1 MEKLITWEMTNW
13 RPETNERLLEVQ
25 TEFVED
31 MQKELKNRRFSAFGV
46 SASGETGYAITDL
59 SETDIL
65 KNISRYRPHLRFNVE
80 TMMTA
85 EQCLTTLK
93 AAKRR

>member
-1 MEKLITWEMTNW
+1 MTH
-13 RPETNERLLEVQ
+13 RQPETSERLLEVQ

-31 MQKELKNRRFSAFGV
+31 MQKEMKNRRYSAFGV
-46 SASGETGYAITDL
+46 SASGESGYAITEL

-65 KNISRYRPHLRFNVE
+65 KNISKYRPHLRFNVE
-80 TMMTA
+80 PMMTA

-93 AAKRR
+93 EAKRR